1 MTTSFTPTGPSL
13 KIQYTDDSTE
23 TSTQVPGATSW
34 LIVNPD
40 ATHPVC
46 VEFGFTNGGTDAIMP
61 LNNDPGQGTV
71 VGPASQV
78 VVHVPQ
84 CAYNAQVW
92 VSVAGNGGTGNV
104 YLTPGA

>member
-1 MTTSFTPTGPSL
+1 MTTSFTPSGPSL

-23 TSTQVPGATSW
+23 NSIQVPGATSW

-40 ATHPVC
+40 TTHAVC
-46 VEFGFTNGGTDAIMP
+46 VNFGFSDGDTDAIMP
-61 LNNDPGQGTV
+61 LNGDPGVGTV
-71 VGPASQV
+71 LGQNSQV
-78 VVHVPQ
+78 VLHVPQ
-84 CAYNAQVW
+84 CANSATVW